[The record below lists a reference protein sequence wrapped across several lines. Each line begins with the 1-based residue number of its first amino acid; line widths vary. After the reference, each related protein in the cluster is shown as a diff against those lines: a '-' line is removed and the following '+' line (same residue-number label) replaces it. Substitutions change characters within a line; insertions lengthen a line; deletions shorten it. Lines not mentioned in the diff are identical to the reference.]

1 MLTKNNCK
9 TILRYIVLS
18 IIAIYTLSPLA
29 FLILNSFKSQ
39 TEIDASPISIPIEW
53 NFKYLISAM
62 KQINFLQSFFITL
75 IITVLSVT
83 VITLISSVAAWAMV
97 RCKTKLSFFLFL
109 MFVSAMLVPFQSI
122 MYPLIYLADILNLK
136 NIPGLIIMYSGF
148 GLSLSVF
155 LYHGFIKSIPR
166 AIEEAAI
173 IDGAN
178 IFQLFWY
185 VIFPLLKPITITVII
200 LNSMW
205 IWNDYL
211 LPFLVLGNSSA
222 KTLTLELYFAK
233 MQSSQFGSPWELI
246 FPAVLVS
253 IIPIILIFFIL
264 QKHFIKG
271 ISSGAIK
278 G

>member
-1 MLTKNNCK
+1 MPSKNNFGK
-9 TILRYIVLS
+9 IVRYIVL
-18 IIAIYTLSPLA
+18 IIMSLYTLSPLA
-29 FLILNSFKSQ
+29 LLILNSFKSQ
-39 TEIDASPISIPIEW
+39 VEIDSSPTNFPTTW

-75 IITVLSVT
+75 IITIISVT
-83 VITLISSVAAWAMV
+83 IITLISSMAAWAMV
-97 RCKTKLSFFLFL
+97 RCKTKLSFVLFL
-109 MFVSAMLVPFQSI
+109 MFVSAMLIPFQSV
-122 MYPLIYLADILNLK
+122 MFPLIHLADILNLK

-155 LYHGFIKSIPR
+155 LYHGFIKSIPKS
-166 AIEEAAI
+166 IEEAAI

-178 IFQLFWY
+178 IFQLFWH
-185 VIFPLLKPITITVII
+185 ILFPLLKPITITVII

-211 LPFLVLGNSSA
+211 LPFLVLGNSST

-253 IIPIILIFFIL
+253 IIPIIVIFLLL
-264 QKHFIKG
+264 QKHFVKG
-271 ISSGAIK
+271 ISAGAIK
-278 G
+278 E